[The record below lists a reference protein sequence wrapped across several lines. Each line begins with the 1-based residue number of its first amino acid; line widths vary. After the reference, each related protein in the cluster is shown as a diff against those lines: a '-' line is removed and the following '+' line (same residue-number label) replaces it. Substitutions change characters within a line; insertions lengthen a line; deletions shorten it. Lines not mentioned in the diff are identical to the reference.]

1 MLTFCNVAH
10 SSIYFCFTVGA
21 PKVTTHPQSGT
32 KTEGKNVTL
41 FCNAS
46 GNPPLKLS
54 WTIDG
59 SPVNAIANHRISL
72 SSNKT
77 ELTITNV
84 SRMDS
89 GQYLCEANNI
99 IGNAISN
106 VAKLDVQ
113 CKFTVLYNQI
123 SVVHQE

>member
-1 MLTFCNVAH
+1 
-10 SSIYFCFTVGA
+10 
-21 PKVTTHPQSGT
+21 
-32 KTEGKNVTL
+32 
-41 FCNAS
+41 
-46 GNPPLKLS
+46 
-54 WTIDG
+54 
-59 SPVNAIANHRISL
+59 
-72 SSNKT
+72 
-77 ELTITNV
+77 
-84 SRMDS
+84 MDS